1 MTNGVQSIQT
11 QMPFTAPV
19 LSEDASGEE
28 IMSKYILPILVTTVT
43 SHFLL
48 KTVDNIFF
56 EQEKGDRDRMFKD
69 ISHLIETSEL
79 PRESDMITAMTKS
92 RDKISESDKKDSYD
106 DLDELISK
114 SIKSMEEA
122 ARAMSVANTKT
133 KCKVCKETLST
144 LSKEISKGK
153 EKIQENTHYIITAA
167 KKADAMQRLKKQ
179 GRLPLDSKWDELS
192 EDQREL
198 VRRNVR

>member
-1 MTNGVQSIQT
+1 MTNGIQSIQA
-11 QMPFTAPV
+11 QMPFATPV
-19 LSEDASGEE
+19 LSEDSSGED
-28 IMSKYILPILVTTVT
+28 IVYKYILPILVTTVT

-48 KTVDNIFF
+48 KTVDDIFF
-56 EQEKGDRDRMFKD
+56 NQDKDDRGKMFKD
-69 ISHLIETSEL
+69 ISHLIDTSDL
-79 PRESDMITAMTKS
+79 PHESDLITELSKS
-92 RDKISESDKKDSYD
+92 RENISEYDKKESYD
-106 DLDELISK
+106 DLDELIAK
-114 SIKSMEEA
+114 SIKSMDEA

-179 GRLPLDSKWDELS
+179 GRLPLDLKWDDLS
-192 EDQREL
+192 EDQKEL